1 MNLAT
6 NLDQIKGVGPKT
18 AAELRQAGL
27 ETVSDILLFLPRK
40 HEDFTNVTPIA
51 ELQPGKV
58 TIRARCQQI
67 STRPVRRGLRLTTA
81 VLADDTSK
89 LNAIW
94 FNQPYRVQQLG
105 GSDEWFYFSGTFE
118 YNYGRYQLTNPTAEL
133 AKELP
138 VQADRLLPVYHA
150 VRGLKSQTVRK
161 VIEQLRPLM
170 SVLPETLPPSV
181 VKNEKLLDRAA
192 AISAMHFPRDERE
205 VEQARQRL
213 AFEELFELVLAS
225 QLNKID
231 NQKLAGFAIPFE
243 KSVVQDFVKKLPFA
257 LTSAQ
262 RRAAWDILQDF
273 ENARPM
279 NRLLQGDVG
288 SGKTVVAGLAARQA
302 ASAGYQT
309 AFMAPTEIL
318 ARQHAQTLAKLLEPF
333 GVTVGLLIGSVKGK
347 SRQTLYQQIANGA
360 VDVVVGTHALIQD
373 KVEFHRL
380 GFVIIDEQHR
390 FGVEQRQRLLMKV
403 KTEKVGSG
411 ALDTLS
417 EPMTIAAGSSRE
429 TGRVAPGSRARHGG
443 EESISSAPLDA
454 KKPSI
459 TAVMPHLLA
468 MTATP
473 IPRSLA
479 LTVYGEL
486 DVSVL
491 DELPRGR
498 RPILTKIIS
507 PPSRE
512 TAYTAIDQQIAQ
524 GRQVYV
530 VCSLIA
536 DSDSNDRKSVEAEY
550 KRLKN
555 SIFSCRRIAML
566 HGKMT
571 ASEKDQIMQAFKDK
585 KFDILVS
592 TTVIEVGVDVPNAT
606 IMMIEDA
613 DQFGLAQLHQLR
625 GRVGRGQHQ
634 SYCYLMMSTNNK
646 PSQRLREIE
655 KSSDGFHLAEVDMSL
670 RGPGEIYGRM
680 QHGALNLQIA
690 TLADTQLIARAQ
702 KAAKRFI
709 DSGESLSKYPALEA
723 RVRHNQRVTT
733 LN

>member
-6 NLDQIKGVGPKT
+6 SLDQIKGVGPKT
-18 AAELRQAGL
+18 AAELRRAGL
-27 ETVSDILLFLPRK
+27 QTVGDILMFLPRK

-81 VLADDTSK
+81 VLDDDTSK
-89 LNAIW
+89 LNAVW

-105 GSDEWFYFSGTFE
+105 GSNEWFYFSGTFE

-138 VQADRLLPVYHA
+138 VQVDRLLPVYHA

-181 VKNEKLLDRAA
+181 VKSEKLLDRAA
-192 AISAMHFPRDERE
+192 AISAMHFPRNERE

-257 LTSAQ
+257 LTNAQ

-273 ENARPM
+273 ERAAPM

-318 ARQHAQTLAKLLEPF
+318 ARQHAETLAKLLEPF

-347 SRQTLYQQIANGA
+347 SRQTLYQQIASGA
-360 VDVVVGTHALIQD
+360 VDVVVGTHVLIQD

-403 KTEKVGSG
+403 KDEKVGLG
-411 ALDTLS
+411 VLDTLS
-417 EPMTIAAGSSRE
+417 EPMTIAAGSSQE

-454 KKPSI
+454 KKTSI
-459 TAVMPHLLA
+459 TATMPHLLA

-486 DVSVL
+486 DVSIL
-491 DELPRGR
+491 NEQPKGR
-498 RPILTKIIS
+498 QPILTQIIS
-507 PPSRE
+507 PPSRQ
-512 TAYTAIDQQIAQ
+512 TAYAAVDEQLEQ
-524 GRQVYV
+524 GRQAYV
-530 VCSLIA
+530 VCSLIR
-536 DSDSNDRKSVEAEY
+536 DSAVNDRKSVEMEF
-550 KRLKN
+550 KKLKN
-555 SIFSCRRIAML
+555 SVFGHRRIAML
-566 HGKMT
+566 HGKMR
-571 ASEKDQIMQAFKDK
+571 ADEKDQIMQAFKDQRY
-585 KFDILVS
+585 DILVS

-655 KSSDGFHLAEVDMSL
+655 KSNDGFHLAEVDMSL

>member
-6 NLDQIKGVGPKT
+6 SLDQIKGVGPKT

-27 ETVSDILLFLPRK
+27 ETVGDILLFLPRK
-40 HEDFTNVTPIA
+40 HEDFTHVTPIA
-51 ELQPGKV
+51 ELSPGKV

-67 STRPVRRGLRLTTA
+67 STRPVRRGLRLTKA

-94 FNQPYRVQQLG
+94 FNQPYRTQQLG
-105 GSDEWFYFSGTFE
+105 DSDEWFYFSGEFE

-138 VQADRLLPVYHA
+138 VQVDRLLPVYHA

-161 VIEQLRPLM
+161 ILEQLRPLM
-170 SVLPETLPPSV
+170 SVLPDTLPPSI
-181 VKNEKLLDRAA
+181 VKSEKLLDRAA
-192 AISAMHFPRDERE
+192 AISAMHFPRNERE

-257 LTSAQ
+257 LTNAQ

-318 ARQHAQTLAKLLEPF
+318 ARQHAQTLSKLLEPF

-347 SRQTLYQQIANGA
+347 ARAMLYQQIANGA
-360 VDVVVGTHALIQD
+360 VDVIVGTHALIQD

-403 KTEKVGSG
+403 KDEEVKSG
-411 ALDTLS
+411 TLDMLS

-429 TGRVAPGSRARHGG
+429 TGRAAPGSRARHGG
-443 EESISSAPLDA
+443 EESVSSAPLDT
-454 KKPSI
+454 KKLSV
-459 TAVMPHLLA
+459 AAMPHLLA

-512 TAYTAIDQQIAQ
+512 AAYTAIDQQIAQ

-530 VCSLIA
+530 VCSLIT
-536 DSDSNDRKSVEAEY
+536 DSDSSDRKSVEAEY

-555 SIFSCRRIAML
+555 SIFGHRRIAML
-566 HGKMT
+566 HGKMA
-571 ASEKDQIMQAFKDK
+571 ASEKDQIMQAFKDQRY
-585 KFDILVS
+585 DILVS

-634 SYCYLMMSTNNK
+634 SFCYLMMSTNNK

-655 KSSDGFHLAEVDMSL
+655 KSNDGFHLAEVDMSL

-709 DSGESLSKYPALEA
+709 ESGEPLSNYPALEA